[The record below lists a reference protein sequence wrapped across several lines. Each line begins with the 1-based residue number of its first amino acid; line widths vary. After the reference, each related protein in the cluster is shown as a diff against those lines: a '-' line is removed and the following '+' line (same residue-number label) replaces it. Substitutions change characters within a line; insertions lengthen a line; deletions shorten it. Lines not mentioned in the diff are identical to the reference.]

1 MTYEKE
7 PELPEPPPVSTRP
20 RWLLGLLAVVVLAGV
35 AGFLMFWRVTHVP
48 TVPDG
53 PAAEQQ
59 KTSAEIAYLE
69 GRLAILADNLAKLT
83 PGGPPAEE
91 FKLLEEAVE
100 RQNRLRRIR
109 PVPLP
114 QDEVRL
120 AEWQTKLDNTHAREW
135 NRQIQELEA
144 AAVALPTSDRPG
156 AVEKLKE
163 ALRLQRE
170 VNAGLAIPSL
180 KNYAREARLQKEAEQ
195 LEAEPLRLEGQSL
208 LEQARANVAAGRWD
222 EALRQF
228 GRARDIQ
235 LKLNQEY
242 ARTRFSDLLA
252 IERIDAEMAALSA
265 TEAHDQL
272 EALVVR
278 ANAAAAAQKPDEA
291 DSLLAEAVARQKMI
305 NEQFS
310 KSRFVSMERLEQLEA
325 ERQTLRVRAA
335 LEEVGGLDHAA
346 TGHLRRRELFQAQLL
361 IKQAL
366 EKLEDLVTQSPKAR
380 GIGEE
385 LRQRLSYLGLRQAD
399 LVQIQDQTYD
409 LLLPLPGDERFALL
423 KTEVPQSLYAQVMN
437 GNPSRNAGRAL
448 PVESVTYAEAGEF
461 CRRLG
466 WVLGVT
472 VRLPTEAEFR
482 KATGNATATAA
493 NAWGLENGPGKSQP
507 TGGKPANVLGF
518 HDLLGNVAEWL
529 AADAGTDTATVA
541 GGSFAESRSQLQA
554 LPMRR
559 APKIER
565 ARTNGFRVVVEIDLT
580 GANVAPASSR

>member
-35 AGFLMFWRVTHVP
+35 AGFFMFWRVTHVP

-69 GRLAILADNLAKLT
+69 GRLAILADNLTKLT

-120 AEWQTKLDNTHAREW
+120 AEWQTKLDNAHAREW
-135 NRQIQELEA
+135 NRQILELEA
-144 AAVALPTSDRPG
+144 AAVALPTPDRPA
-156 AVEKLKE
+156 AVQKLKE

-222 EALRQF
+222 EALGQF

-252 IERIDAEMAALSA
+252 IERIEAEMATLSA

-278 ANAAAAAQKPDEA
+278 AHEAAAQKPDEA
-291 DSLLAEAVARQKMI
+291 DALLAEAVARQKMI
-305 NEQFS
+305 NEQFP

-325 ERQTLRVRAA
+325 ERQTLRARAV
-335 LEEVGGLDHAA
+335 LGEVGELDRAVA
-346 TGHLRRRELFQAQLL
+346 GHLRRRELFQAQLL
-361 IKQAL
+361 ISQAL
-366 EKLEDLVTQSPKAR
+366 EKLEGAVAQSPKAR
-380 GIGEE
+380 GIGED
-385 LRQRLSYLGLRQAD
+385 LRQRLNYLGLRQAD

-409 LLLPLPGDERFALL
+409 LLLPLPGDERSALL
-423 KTEVPQSLYAQVMN
+423 KTEVPQSLYEQVMN
-437 GNPSRNAGRAL
+437 GNPSRNPGRSL
-448 PVESVTYAEAGEF
+448 PVDSVTHAEAGEF

-466 WVLGVT
+466 WVLGAT
-472 VRLPTEAEFR
+472 VRLPAEAEFR

-507 TGGKPANVLGF
+507 TGGKPANALGF

-529 AADAGTDTATVA
+529 EVEAAADTATVA

-559 APKIER
+559 APKTER

-580 GANVAPASSR
+580 GAR